1 MIIEIKIEIVI
12 FTKIKL
18 NRNCDFASYSCNF
31 VKAELV
37 SNSKTLQRLALLLN
51 EVETHFASS
60 GLNFDIHNIT
70 SPIPQINCWC
80 HLYVSLCENFQWQ
93 SCSRTIPLS
102 DGVYMLGVNEPFNL
116 IFSSFQQKPI
126 ATYQSLSHDSQQKM
140 FIYNLQKVDY
150 QLSNELK
157 MNRICYS

>member
-1 MIIEIKIEIVI
+1 MSPVLYKLASVVQLQLLYSSSTAALPPFCKQCQVIFRWKSSKQSIQSSIFATQFLFINVVPFARDRLNTVFCMLTSDVMIIEIKIEIVI

-70 SPIPQINCWC
+70 SPIP
-80 HLYVSLCENFQWQ
+80 
-93 SCSRTIPLS
+93 
-102 DGVYMLGVNEPFNL
+102 
-116 IFSSFQQKPI
+116 
-126 ATYQSLSHDSQQKM
+126 
-140 FIYNLQKVDY
+140 
-150 QLSNELK
+150 
-157 MNRICYS
+157 

>member
-70 SPIPQINCWC
+70 SPIP
-80 HLYVSLCENFQWQ
+80 
-93 SCSRTIPLS
+93 
-102 DGVYMLGVNEPFNL
+102 
-116 IFSSFQQKPI
+116 
-126 ATYQSLSHDSQQKM
+126 
-140 FIYNLQKVDY
+140 
-150 QLSNELK
+150 
-157 MNRICYS
+157 